1 MASPSDER
9 KLDLWVEAKRA
20 RDYRLA
26 DQLRA
31 ELEARGIQPERVRPY
46 VGGRGSQHGMGAPMA
61 GGRGGGKGG
70 KGGKGGGG
78 RAPPSNIDPSVGDWH
93 CQSCGNWNWARRRE
107 CNQCNAAKEGL
118 MRVSGAASGTKRDG
132 LVRVAGA
139 GGPSPLPAPGAPVHS
154 LLPPRRIDPSSI
166 VSPPVR
172 ASMWCPLLH
181 GWRSHDVAR
190 RSLREGETILIA
202 KNHLPT
208 LQHHLACPI
217 ASIVVDTTTLATLP
231 GLILLAGGWLQGI

>member
-132 LVRVAGA
+132 LA
-139 GGPSPLPAPGAPVHS
+139 GGFKEYDEEESE
-154 LLPPRRIDPSSI
+154 RRKR
-166 VSPPVR
+166 R
-172 ASMWCPLLH
+172 AVEERVEIQERKAEKKKCQYCH
-181 GWRSHDVAR
+181 RA
-190 RSLREGETILIA
+190 
-202 KNHLPT
+202 
-208 LQHHLACPI
+208 ACI
-217 ASIVVDTTTLATLP
+217 C
-231 GLILLAGGWLQGI
+231 